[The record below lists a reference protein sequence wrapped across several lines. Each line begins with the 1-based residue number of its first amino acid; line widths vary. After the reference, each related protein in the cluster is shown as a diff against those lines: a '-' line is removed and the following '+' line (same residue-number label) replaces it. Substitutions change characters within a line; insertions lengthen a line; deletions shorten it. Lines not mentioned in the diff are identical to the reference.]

1 MPAYVIAHYDQ
12 IDDPANLDRYRALA
26 AQSVAAF
33 GGRYVVRGDAAKI
46 VLEGDWAPRVLVVIE
61 FPDLATA
68 QSWYHSDAYAPALA
82 LRGAVGPRALTIV
95 DGIAPEISA
104 G

>member
-1 MPAYVIAHYDQ
+1 MHRRRDFMKHASQ
-12 IDDPANLDRYRALA
+12 LALA
-26 AQSVAAF
+26 PTIPGYLTRTARAATPDRD
-33 GGRYVVRGDAAKI
+33 G
-46 VLEGDWAPRVLVVIE
+46 RVLVVIE